1 MIQYNKIQQEG
12 VKIMFFFDKRKAAK
26 HMKTLFK
33 TELTLGVPKKVGGRT
48 GKFKIMGKPFYTS
61 SNSSVSYSVHDE
73 YSFVFKCEYN
83 KDKTFRLTIT
93 ALRLDLSYSQNG
105 MKMIREQYSAYTFFF
120 NQPYTEIRFPVRKVS
135 NMQDFKEKLSAD
147 IRYWNNSGLYN
158 LLLQLYKV

>member
-1 MIQYNKIQQEG
+1 
-12 VKIMFFFDKRKAAK
+12 MFFFDKRTAVK
-26 HMKTLFK
+26 HMKKLFT
-33 TELTLGVPKKVGGRT
+33 TELKLGVPTKVGGRT
-48 GKFKIMGKPFYTS
+48 GKWKVMGGAYYS
-61 SNSSVSYSVHDE
+61 SSCSSLTYSVHDE

-93 ALRLDLSYSQNG
+93 ALDLNLSYSQNG